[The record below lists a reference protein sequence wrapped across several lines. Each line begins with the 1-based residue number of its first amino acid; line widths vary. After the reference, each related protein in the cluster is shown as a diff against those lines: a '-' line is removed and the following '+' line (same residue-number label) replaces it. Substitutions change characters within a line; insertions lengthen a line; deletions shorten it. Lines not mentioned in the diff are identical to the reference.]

1 MASRQHKTASRN
13 SSQPNVSFQP
23 RCLGVVAAAHY
34 LGATVWAMR
43 VLAWEKRVPH
53 VRIGSRILFD
63 RTDLDRYIESQKTE
77 AFA

>member
-1 MASRQHKTASRN
+1 MASRQHKISHI
-13 SSQPNVSFQP
+13 SPQPSVSLQP

-43 VLAWEKRVPH
+43 VLAWEKKVPH

-63 RTDLDRYIESQKTE
+63 RADLDRYIESQKVI
-77 AFA
+77 ARA